1 MAKELVHIVLT
12 CAVWGPQLARSA
24 VLFQCD
30 NSSVVAA
37 VKKGAAKETNVMHLL
52 RCLWFFTAYY
62 DISLLCEH
70 IPGITNNL
78 ADHLSRGNL
87 QSFFH
92 QNPHASPTPISV
104 PSSLQQLLALPGPD
118 WTSPSFRKLFNC
130 TIREVH

>member
-37 VKKGAAKETNVMHLL
+37 VKKGAAKETNVMHPL